1 MANYY
6 WVGATASAGISRYDF
21 NTPSNWNT
29 VYWALEGTG
38 GSFGWSFQSATA
50 APGPG
55 DRIFVGT
62 SNVGTIPTALSPLL
76 FGGYSG
82 NSGLGGYSNSLGGT
96 GTTTTSSLN
105 AATIDVST
113 NKYPFNFF
121 GNGLTGVVY
130 NWAVNSDGLT
140 TGAFVGATGQR
151 AVQPI
156 KLKVAQNYWITTKPS
171 SLVDITNVKSVN
183 VASGTTASNIVNTS
197 VGIYGSG
204 YVKFRGGSVATINN
218 SSTGSLY
225 LSGITCGDFYTTPS
239 SVYVDS
245 DTRFGTVYVNGSYSA
260 PIWFAGSLDSQTVLA
275 DLGFQGSVTGS
286 NAAANDSSIII
297 NPIMNWWV
305 GGGQTSQPV
314 FYFGAPGITSSVS
327 YCKKIDIASSVGA
340 SGGLSAGGAASN
352 AKWNLVFAG
361 GASAAA
367 VEAND
372 TVIRAYEYIDP
383 TVLVRIGTLGMSR
396 DSVLNFAYEGPFDN
410 WFFGSQTGTT
420 IIGGIVF
427 RDETPTIK
435 GSAGVRLFNTQ
446 VVLGYRFDARTGKQ
460 TNTAPTISGPE
471 AV

>member
-6 WVGATASAGISRYDF
+6 WVGASASAGISRYDY

-29 VYWALEGTG
+29 VYWASQGTG
-38 GSFGWSFQSATA
+38 ASFGWSFQPATA

-82 NSGLGGYSNSLGGT
+82 NSALGGYSNSLGGT

-121 GNGLTGVVY
+121 GGGLTGAVY
-130 NWAVNSDGLT
+130 SWAVNSDGLT
-140 TGAFVGATGQR
+140 TNAFVGATGQR
-151 AVQPI
+151 AVQPF
-156 KLKVAQNYWITTKPS
+156 KLKVAQNYYITTKSS
-171 SLVDITNVKSVN
+171 SLVDIVNVKSVN
-183 VASGTTASNIVNTS
+183 VAAGTTSSNIVTTS

-204 YVKFRGGSVATINN
+204 YVRFSGGSVASINN
-218 SSTGSLY
+218 NGNGSLY
-225 LSGITCGDFYTTPS
+225 LSGITCGDFYTNPS
-239 SVYVDS
+239 SVYVETDA
-245 DTRFGTVYVNGSYSA
+245 RFSNVYVGGAYLA
-260 PIWFAGSLDSQTVLA
+260 PIWFGGSLDSQTVLT

-286 NAAANDSSIII
+286 NAAANDSSIVITPI
-297 NPIMNWWV
+297 NNWWI
-305 GGGQTSQPV
+305 GGGQTTQPI
-314 FYFGAPGITSSVS
+314 FYFGTPGVTSVVS
-327 YCKKIDIASSVGA
+327 FCKKIDIASSVGA
-340 SGGLSAGGAASN
+340 SGGLSSGGAANN

-361 GASAAA
+361 GASAAS

-372 TVIRAYEYIDP
+372 TIVRAYDYIDP

-396 DSVLNFAYEGPFDN
+396 DSVLNFAHEGPFDN
-410 WFFGSQTGTT
+410 WFFGSVTGNT
-420 IIGGIVF
+420 IVGGIVF

-446 VVLGYRFDARTGKQ
+446 VVLGNRFDARTGKT
-460 TNTAPTISGPE
+460 TNTTPTIASGDPL
-471 AV
+471 